1 LPAPENVAKELGS
14 LLRAAQAK
22 RLPSV
27 SAAVVRKG
35 EVLWADAVGYAGVE
49 DEREAT
55 PETQYRIGSITKTFT
70 ATAIVQLREAGELG
84 LDDPL
89 SKHLPD
95 AHHGQPTLRRML
107 AHLSGLQREPHG
119 DIWESLES
127 PDDAGLLA
135 GLAHAEQVLEPA
147 QAHHYSNL
155 AFALLGHVVA
165 ARSGMP
171 YRDYVD
177 ERIIRPL
184 GLERTS
190 WEREEPSALGYL
202 VDPYANVAKRE
213 HDDVDLRGAS
223 AAGQLWS
230 TTADLCRWAAFL
242 AEGHEG
248 VLAPGAVERMWFPQV
263 MWDPDAWTLGWG
275 LGLMLMR
282 RGDRVFG
289 GHGGGMPG
297 HLSGVYVDRKSGIGG
312 VALTNS
318 GSNAEMDE
326 LAVALALE
334 GDRAPARRSRAM
346 VAGGGRA
353 AGAPGRARALVVG
366 GSGVRLRLEQG
377 QARGAARHGARH
389 AAALRL
395 RAGRRGDP
403 SDRLRAR
410 AGRAP
415 AARPRRA
422 GRDRA
427 DVLGDVPVHAHA
439 GDVRALTPGVTGLLT
454 GGRRARPRRRRRRA

>member
-1 LPAPENVAKELGS
+1 MPAPENVAKELGS
-14 LLRAAQAK
+14 LLRAAQAQ

-326 LAVALALE
+326 LAVALALKGIELLPDDPEPWWPEEDAPPELRGALGRWWSE
-334 GDRAPARRSRAM
+334 GAEFVFGWNKGKLEARLATAPATRPPSVFEPVDGETLRTVS
-346 VAGGGRA
+346 GREQ
-353 AGAPGRARALVVG
+353 GEL
-366 GSGVRLRLEQG
+366 LRLVRDEQG
-377 QARGAARHGARH
+377 EIERMYWATYPFTRTQATFG
-389 AAALRL
+389 
-395 RAGRRGDP
+395 P
-403 SDRLRAR
+403 
-410 AGRAP
+410 
-415 AARPRRA
+415 
-422 GRDRA
+422 
-427 DVLGDVPVHAHA
+427 
-439 GDVRALTPGVTGLLT
+439 
-454 GGRRARPRRRRRRA
+454 